1 MANTYAPLLSVVPSS
16 GPIIGRRCL
25 MSIQWGNL
33 MQDAEYDLRR
43 IPLPRTSV
51 NKPSFGT
58 FGQNSSAIHRRP
70 LRLVVMRQEKSLQ
83 EEAMDGGACSGIAQG
98 SRYSD

>member
-1 MANTYAPLLSVVPSS
+1 M
-16 GPIIGRRCL
+16 GPGHRAGVLRGL
-25 MSIQWGNL
+25 IQ
-33 MQDAEYDLRR
+33 DPASELRR
-43 IPLPRTSV
+43 ILIPRTSV

-58 FGQNSSAIHRRP
+58 FGQNSSGIHRRP